1 MCRQLDIEFSIV
13 QLLGYATNHKDAPLS
28 HNVALITS
36 YKRGFTQYIL
46 HYSSVLERNYYVLR
60 FISITVF

>member
-13 QLLGYATNHKDAPLS
+13 QPLGYATNHKDAPLS

-36 YKRGFTQYIL
+36 YKRGFNTIHFIL
-46 HYSSVLERNYYVLR
+46 QFSFGKELLR
-60 FISITVF
+60 IEVY